1 MSDTINKDTLIREK
15 IAPGTKGSFTI
26 QLIANQKMN
35 YQIQFQDKNRK
46 PQNLIFEIEGKDRKY
61 KNLKDMEA
69 DLQGEVEKNKNI
81 VINWN
86 WEYEQNEKEDWQD
99 TKDGETI
106 KQYQFTIYA
115 FGKQI

>member
-1 MSDTINKDTLIREK
+1 
-15 IAPGTKGSFTI
+15 
-26 QLIANQKMN
+26 
-35 YQIQFQDKNRK
+35 
-46 PQNLIFEIEGKDRKY
+46 
-61 KNLKDMEA
+61 MEA

-115 FGKQI
+115 LGKQI